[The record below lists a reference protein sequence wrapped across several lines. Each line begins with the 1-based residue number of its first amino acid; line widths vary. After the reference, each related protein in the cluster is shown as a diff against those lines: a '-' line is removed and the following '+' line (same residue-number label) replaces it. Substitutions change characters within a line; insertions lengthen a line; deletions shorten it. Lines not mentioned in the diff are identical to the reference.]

1 MCASVLDLFL
11 CLFLFLSL
19 HNVQVQAE
27 VKKAWLRRSLAIDL
41 KQKARVNSSAG
52 CGSGYYGGMMSHTT
66 TQSVCLSV
74 SGTKG
79 LPLGTIG
86 AKGQSRLHNSGNLPG
101 YAPHDIETVF
111 FTVRQHEL
119 VLRQNDGKRSPCKQ
133 TSRNAEESEHDF
145 EPYFVADDEH
155 SGSMSWKELETML
168 WWSPGWILVVFTMIR
183 SP

>member
-1 MCASVLDLFL
+1 MCASDLALFL
-11 CLFLFLSL
+11 CLFPFLSL
-19 HNVQVQAE
+19 HHEQVQAE

-79 LPLGTIG
+79 LPLGTMG

-101 YAPHDIETVF
+101 YAPHDTETVF
-111 FTVRQHEL
+111 FTVQQHEL
-119 VLRQNDGKRSPCKQ
+119 VLRQNDGKRFPCKQ
-133 TSRNAEESEHDF
+133 ISKNAEESEHDF

-168 WWSPGWILVVFTMIR
+168 WWSPVWILVVFTMVR

>member
-1 MCASVLDLFL
+1 MCASVLTLFL
-11 CLFLFLSL
+11 CLFLFLSV
-19 HNVQVQAE
+19 HHKQVQAE

-41 KQKARVNSSAG
+41 KQKARVNSSAA
-52 CGSGYYGGMMSHTT
+52 CGSSYYGGMMSHTT

-74 SGTKG
+74 NGTKG
-79 LPLGTIG
+79 LPLGTMG
-86 AKGQSRLHNSGNLPG
+86 ARGQPRLHHSGNLG
-101 YAPHDIETVF
+101 HVPHDTETVF

-133 TSRNAEESEHDF
+133 NSRNAEESEHDF

-168 WWSPGWILVVFTMIR
+168 
-183 SP
+183 

>member
-1 MCASVLDLFL
+1 MCASDLALFL
-11 CLFLFLSL
+11 CLFPFLSL
-19 HNVQVQAE
+19 HREQVQAE

-79 LPLGTIG
+79 LPLGTMG
-86 AKGQSRLHNSGNLPG
+86 AKRQSRLHNSGNLPG
-101 YAPHDIETVF
+101 YAPHDTETVF
-111 FTVRQHEL
+111 FTVQQHEL
-119 VLRQNDGKRSPCKQ
+119 VLRQNDGKRFPCKQ
-133 TSRNAEESEHDF
+133 ISKNAEESEHDF

-168 WWSPGWILVVFTMIR
+168 
-183 SP
+183 

>member
-1 MCASVLDLFL
+1 M
-11 CLFLFLSL
+11 
-19 HNVQVQAE
+19 QAE

-111 FTVRQHEL
+111 LQCAADEL
-119 VLRQNDGKRSPCKQ
+119 VLRQNDGKGLHA
-133 TSRNAEESEHDF
+133 SRPEQNAEESKHDF

-168 WWSPGWILVVFTMIR
+168 DGLLAEY
-183 SP
+183 

>member
-1 MCASVLDLFL
+1 M
-11 CLFLFLSL
+11 
-19 HNVQVQAE
+19 QAE
-27 VKKAWLRRSLAIDL
+27 VKKAWLRRSLALDL

-79 LPLGTIG
+79 LPLGTMG
-86 AKGQSRLHNSGNLPG
+86 AKGQSRLHHSGNLPG
-101 YAPHDIETVF
+101 YAPHDTETLF

-119 VLRQNDGKRSPCKQ
+119 ALRQNDGKKSPCKQ

-155 SGSMSWKELETML
+155 SGSMSLKELETML
-168 WWSPGWILVVFTMIR
+168 
-183 SP
+183 